1 MTAEATSMPLALSPS
16 PDPPDVARIL
26 GLISGAVST
35 DAVNIRA
42 AGAMANP
49 YRDFLQAVGVAV
61 YTTDSVGRLT
71 FFNEAAAALWGYE
84 PTLGESVWCGSWR
97 LFFPDGQ
104 PMAHTECPMATALLE
119 RRPIRG
125 EEAILERPDGR
136 RVWFTPFPT
145 PLLDKGGRLLGGV
158 NVLVDVTE
166 RRLAEDALRATAEQ
180 LRSSNAVK
188 DEFLG
193 LVSHE
198 LRTPVT
204 TIFGNARL
212 LRDRG
217 RRLAEPVRRSMV
229 ADIAEDAERLLG
241 IIENL
246 LILARMDVGD
256 GLAPEP
262 QLLGR
267 AVQRAADAF
276 GHRHRFRKIE
286 VTVERVDCI
295 VEAEATSLE
304 LVVGNLLGNAHKY
317 SPIGLPIEVEVGRAD
332 SSSEAVVRVSDRGIG
347 LGPDDPNELFSPFRR
362 ADAARARAG
371 GMGIGLAVCR
381 RLVEGFGGR
390 IWAEPRADGG
400 STFTFTLPIAPDA
413 IEGPSEVRPN

>member
-1 MTAEATSMPLALSPS
+1 MTAEAQPMPLAPN
-16 PDPPDVARIL
+16 PMEPPDVARIL
-26 GLISGAVST
+26 GLISGAVSS
-35 DAVNIRA
+35 DAVNVS
-42 AGAMANP
+42 GSDAMANP

-61 YTTDSVGRLT
+61 YTTDSEGRLT
-71 FFNEAAAALWGYE
+71 FFNEAASTLWGYE
-84 PTLGESVWCGSWR
+84 PSLGETVWCGSYR
-97 LFFPDGQ
+97 LFWPDGQ
-104 PMAHTECPMATALLE
+104 PMAHAECPMATALFE

-125 EEAILERPDGR
+125 QEAILERPDGR

-145 PLLDKGGRLLGGV
+145 PILDDGGELIGGV
-158 NVLVDVTE
+158 NVLIDVTE

-212 LRDRG
+212 LRERG

-246 LILARMDVGD
+246 LILARIDGGD
-256 GLAPEP
+256 GLWPEP

-267 AVQRAADAF
+267 AVQRAADIF
-276 GHRHRFRKIE
+276 GRRHRSRKVA
-286 VTVERVDCI
+286 VTIPAIDCI
-295 VEAEATSLE
+295 VEADATSID

-317 SPIGLPIEVEVGRAD
+317 SPIGRPIDVEVGRSEASD
-332 SSSEAVVRVSDRGIG
+332 EAVVRVGDRGIG

-362 ADAARARAG
+362 GDAARARAG

-390 IWAEPRADGG
+390 IWAEPREGGG
-400 STFTFTLPIAPDA
+400 STFTFTMPIAPDA
-413 IEGPSEVRPN
+413 IEYPDAGLN

>member
-1 MTAEATSMPLALSPS
+1 MN
-16 PDPPDVARIL
+16 
-26 GLISGAVST
+26 IS
-35 DAVNIRA
+35 A

-61 YTTDSVGRLT
+61 YTTDSDGRLT
-71 FFNEAAAALWGYE
+71 FFNDAAAALWGYE
-84 PTLGESVWCGSWR
+84 PPLGESVWCGSWR
-97 LFFPDGQ
+97 LYFPDGQ
-104 PMAHTECPMATALLE
+104 PMAHAECPMATALLE

-125 EEAILERPDGR
+125 EEAILERPDGQ

-145 PLLDKGGRLLGGV
+145 PLLDDGGQLLGGV

-166 RRLAEDALRATAEQ
+166 RRQAEDALRATAEQ

-246 LILARMDVGD
+246 LILARMDSGD
-256 GLAPEP
+256 GLAAEP

-267 AVQRAADAF
+267 AVRRAADVF
-276 GHRHRFRKIE
+276 THRHPSRKVS
-286 VTVERVDCI
+286 VTVEPGDSI
-295 VEAEATSLE
+295 VEADATSLD

-317 SPIGLPIEVEVGRAD
+317 SPLGQGIEVEVGRAD
-332 SSSEAVVRVSDRGIG
+332 ASGEAIVRVNDRGIG

-362 ADAARARAG
+362 GDAARARAG

-390 IWAEPRADGG
+390 IWAEPREGGG
-400 STFTFTLPIAPDA
+400 SSFTFSLPITPDAVDWPSKTLP
-413 IEGPSEVRPN
+413 N